1 MPSATK
7 PSRTGLRSESF
18 AGQTFRVEVSAE
30 FGLYITG
37 GGRCSL
43 SIGELNV
50 VSVSNLKLEENLIS
64 QIPVG
69 FVGLGLPTSKRVT
82 DLESTV
88 AKVYRNKRL

>member
-18 AGQTFRVEVSAE
+18 AGRTFRVEVSAE

-37 GGRCSL
+37 GRCNL

-50 VSVSNLKLEENLIS
+50 VSVSNLKLEEKPDIAD
-64 QIPVG
+64 PG
-69 FVGLGLPTSKRVT
+69 WFAGLDLPTSKHVT

-88 AKVYRNKRL
+88 TKVYQNKRL

>member
-1 MPSATK
+1 
-7 PSRTGLRSESF
+7 
-18 AGQTFRVEVSAE
+18 
-30 FGLYITG
+30 
-37 GGRCSL
+37 L